1 MTWLVWRQFR
11 VPALAVAAVL
21 VVVAGVLAVT
31 GPDLVG
37 RTNFSDV
44 ETLYIGTLLA
54 VYVLPAVIGV
64 FWGAP
69 LVTRE
74 LETGTHSLVWNQ
86 SVTRTRWLAAKFA
99 VGVPAAMA
107 AAGLLS
113 LAVTWWAAP
122 IDALADKDDDKLA
135 RIMPEVFAARGIVPV
150 GYAAFALLLG
160 VAIGMVV
167 RRTVPAMA
175 LTLVLFAAVQVLV
188 PVLVRPHLLPATEES
203 VVITA
208 QNVRQIG
215 GDENGVIDFM
225 TIAQPAGAWVLT
237 NETVDAAGNAVRP
250 LPGSVQDCV
259 PKPGAGAFPERGS
272 ITSCMARLT
281 DLGYRQHLVYQPGS
295 RFWPLQWL
303 ELGLFLAL
311 SALLGWFCFRRL
323 RHLS

>member
-11 VPALAVAAVL
+11 VPALSVCAAL
-21 VVVAGVLAVT
+21 VVVAAVLAVT

-37 RTNFSDV
+37 RTNFSHV
-44 ETLYIGTLLA
+44 EALYTGTLLA
-54 VYVLPAVIGV
+54 VYVLPAVLGV

-69 LVTRE
+69 MVTRE

-86 SVTRTRWLAAKFA
+86 SVTRTRWLATKFA

-107 AAGLLS
+107 AAGLLT
-113 LAVTWWAAP
+113 LAVGWWAAP
-122 IDALADKDDDKLA
+122 IDAAAELEGERFT
-135 RIMPEVFAARGIVPV
+135 RILPEVFAARGVVPV

-160 VAIGMVV
+160 VAVGMVV

-175 LTLVLFAAVQVLV
+175 LTLVVFAAVQVLV
-188 PVLVRPHLLPATEES
+188 PLLVRPHLLPATEET
-203 VVITA
+203 VVITPE
-208 QNVRQIG
+208 NVRQIG

-225 TIAQPAGAWVLT
+225 TIAPPSGAWVLT
-237 NETVDAAGNAVRP
+237 NETVDPAGTAVRP
-250 LPGSVQDCV
+250 LPEAVQNCM
-259 PKPGAGAFPERGS
+259 PKPGSGAFPERGAVS
-272 ITSCMARLT
+272 KCMARLT

-303 ELGLFLAL
+303 ELGLFLVL
-311 SALLGWFCFRRL
+311 SALLAWFSFRRL

>member
-11 VPALAVAAVL
+11 VPVLSVAAAL
-21 VVVAGVLAVT
+21 VVVAGFLAVT

-37 RTNFSDV
+37 RTNFSDM

-54 VYVLPAVIGV
+54 VYALPAVIGV

-86 SVTRTRWLAAKFA
+86 SVTRTRWLAAKFT

-107 AAGLLS
+107 AAGVLS
-113 LAVTWWAAP
+113 LAVSWWAAP
-122 IDALADKDDDKLA
+122 IDALADKDDDGLA
-135 RIMPEVFAARGIVPV
+135 RIMPEVFAARGVAPV

-160 VAIGMVV
+160 VAVGMVV

-215 GDENGVIDFM
+215 GDETGRIDFM
-225 TIAQPAGAWVLT
+225 TVAPPDGAWVLT
-237 NETVDAAGNAVRP
+237 NETVDAEGKAVRP
-250 LPGSVQDCV
+250 LPESVQACV
-259 PKPGAGAFPERGS
+259 PRPGAGAFPERGS
-272 ITSCMARLT
+272 ITTCMARLS

-303 ELGLFLAL
+303 ELGLFLVL
-311 SALLGWFCFRRL
+311 SALLAWFCFRRL